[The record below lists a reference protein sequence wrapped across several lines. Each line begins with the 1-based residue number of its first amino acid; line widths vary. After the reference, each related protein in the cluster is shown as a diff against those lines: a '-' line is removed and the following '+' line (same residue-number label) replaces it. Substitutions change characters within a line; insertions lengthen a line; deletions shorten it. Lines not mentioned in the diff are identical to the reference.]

1 MEVDRQRFLEEGY
14 VILRQVIPPGQLE
27 ELRRVYEI
35 LVDRQRAIW
44 ARDRAPGD
52 PPGGHWETGA
62 QPRLILSS
70 LADEIDAS
78 TAGAVE
84 IWFQENT
91 QGVSSRLLGVEDAG
105 VTEMMLMCSPARDHG
120 PARWH
125 RDFSP
130 GHSSSV
136 MGYAEDI
143 RENGP
148 RYVQWNLTLYD
159 DDVLWVVPGSHLR
172 PNTPEEV
179 EQLRRN
185 DRAPLDSGVQTHLAA
200 GDGVAYILPILHW
213 ASDYSTRLRRV
224 IHGGFSNFTHYPDP
238 RCFEHLSP
246 GAQASFERWRRR
258 SDRALDNV
266 ETAFRA
272 VLAGDGPGYHRALEE
287 LHPGSGPMA
296 KRQSTIFLSKSA
308 RDIRNLKRPDFESL
322 PEAERKFAEM
332 IHPMT
337 LQWGRRLGDRFS
349 EDEAKALWS
358 RFEPVDRSLQAD
370 AEHQVPGFQGQ
381 ATRYYFDEVPESLT
395 VDGFI
400 AGWA

>member
-14 VILRQVIPPGQLE
+14 VVLRQVVPPDQVE
-27 ELRRVYEI
+27 ELRREYEI
-35 LVDRQRAIW
+35 LVDRQRAVW

-62 QPRLILSS
+62 QPRLILSGM
-70 LADEIDAS
+70 AGEIDAS

-84 IWFQENT
+84 IWFHENV
-91 QGVSSRLLGVEDAG
+91 QGASSRLLGVEDAA
-105 VTEMMLMCSPARDHG
+105 VTEMMLMCSPVRDHG

-125 RDFSP
+125 RDFAP
-130 GHSSSV
+130 AHSSSV

-213 ASDYSTRLRRV
+213 ASSYSTRLRRV
-224 IHGGFSNFTHYPDP
+224 IHGGFSNFTHYPEA
-238 RCFEHLSP
+238 RCFSISRP
-246 GAQASFERWRRR
+246 GRGPPSSAGGGAATAPSTTWR
-258 SDRALDNV
+258 
-266 ETAFRA
+266 
-272 VLAGDGPGYHRALEE
+272 P
-287 LHPGSGPMA
+287 PSGPPSWA
-296 KRQSTIFLSKSA
+296 TARATTGLSRHSTPAPAPWPSA
-308 RDIRNLKRPDFESL
+308 RARSSSASRPAAS
-322 PEAERKFAEM
+322 
-332 IHPMT
+332 
-337 LQWGRRLGDRFS
+337 
-349 EDEAKALWS
+349 
-358 RFEPVDRSLQAD
+358 
-370 AEHQVPGFQGQ
+370 
-381 ATRYYFDEVPESLT
+381 AT
-395 VDGFI
+395 
-400 AGWA
+400 

>member
-14 VILRQVIPPGQLE
+14 VIVRQVVPPDQLE

-62 QPRLILSS
+62 QPRLILTS
-70 LADEIDAS
+70 LAGEIDAS
-78 TAGAVE
+78 TAGAIE
-84 IWFQENT
+84 IWLHENV
-91 QGVSSRLLGVEDAG
+91 QGASSRLLGVEDAA
-105 VTEMMLMCSPARDHG
+105 VTEMMLMCSPVRDHG

-213 ASDYSTRLRRV
+213 GSNYSTRLRRV
-224 IHGGFSNFTHYPDP
+224 IHGGFSTFTHYPDP
-238 RCFEHLSP
+238 HYLEHLSP
-246 GAQASFERWRRR
+246 GARDTFERWRRR
-258 SDRALDNV
+258 SDLALDHA
-266 ETAFRA
+266 EAALRA
-272 VLAGDGPGYHRALEE
+272 ALEGDGPGYHRALET

-308 RDIRNLKRPDFESL
+308 RDIRNLKHPDFESL
-322 PEAERKFAEM
+322 PEAERKFATM

-349 EDEAKALWS
+349 EAEAQALWV

-370 AEHQVPGFQGQ
+370 EEHQVPGFQGQ
-381 ATRYYFDEVPESLT
+381 ATRYFFNEVPESLT
-395 VDGFI
+395 VDGLV

>member
-1 MEVDRQRFLEEGY
+1 MEFDRQRFLEEGY
-14 VILRQVIPPGQLE
+14 VIRRQVIPPDRIE

-62 QPRLILSS
+62 QPRLILTDM
-70 LADEIDAS
+70 AGEIDAS
-78 TAGAVE
+78 TAAAVE
-84 IWFQENT
+84 IWLHENV
-91 QGVSSRLLGVEDAG
+91 QGVSSRLLGVDDAA
-105 VTEMMLMCSPARDHG
+105 VTEMMLMCSPVRDHG

-130 GHSSSV
+130 AHSSSV

-213 ASDYSTRLRRV
+213 ASNYGTRLRRV
-224 IHGGFSNFTHYPDP
+224 IHGGYSNFTHYPAP
-238 RCFEHLSP
+238 HYIEHLSP
-246 GAQASFERWRRR
+246 AAQATFERWRRR
-258 SDRALDNV
+258 SDLALDHV
-266 ETAFRA
+266 EAALRA
-272 VLAGDGPGYHRALEE
+272 ALDGDGPGYHRALEE
-287 LHPGSGPMA
+287 LHPGSGP
-296 KRQSTIFLSKSA
+296 IFLSKCA
-308 RDIRNLKRPDFESL
+308 RDIHNLKRPDFDSL
-322 PEAERKFAEM
+322 PEAERKFAAM
-332 IHPMT
+332 VHPMT

-349 EDEAKALWS
+349 DVEAKALWA
-358 RFEPVDRSLQAD
+358 RFEPVDRSMQGD
-370 AEHQVPGFQGQ
+370 RENSVPGFQGQ
-381 ATRYYFDEVPESLT
+381 ATRYFFNEVPESLT
-395 VDGFI
+395 VDSFI